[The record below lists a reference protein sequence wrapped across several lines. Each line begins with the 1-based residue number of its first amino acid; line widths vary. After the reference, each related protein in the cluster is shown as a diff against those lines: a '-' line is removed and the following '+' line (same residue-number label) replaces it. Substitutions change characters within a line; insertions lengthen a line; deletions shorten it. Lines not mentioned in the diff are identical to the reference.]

1 MSDTNN
7 KNKDSIIAA
16 AVTFAVALLLLL
28 FLFFGGMTFDRSQL
42 AASSIPEIAPEEEE
56 LFIEPEILQDL
67 GEENA
72 IAEDAP
78 APAFKGEPRQADE
91 EQTKLVVPGKNEKPA
106 PPVEKPVTQ
115 HKESPVKATE
125 PPKTSEE
132 KKTVTS
138 KMANKFP
145 GRNGTSSGTSG
156 TSGAGGTGVGISGSV
171 SGRTFK
177 GCPKPSVELQNK
189 VVVEVRVTIDAAG
202 RVTAAT
208 ARSKSGKASASIL
221 RACEQAARGARWSE
235 DKDTPSAKGTLTFTI
250 TPR

>member
-1 MSDTNN
+1 MAQE
-7 KNKDSIIAA
+7 KKQDSVIAA

-28 FLFFGGMTFDRSQL
+28 FLFFGGMTYDRALL
-42 AASSIPEIAPEEEE
+42 AQTSVPETEPDEE

-72 IAEDAP
+72 SVQDAP
-78 APAFKGEPRQADE
+78 APAFRGQPEQAE
-91 EQTKLVVPGKNEKPA
+91 EENTKLVVPGKNLNQA
-106 PPVEKPVTQ
+106 PPVEKPISQT
-115 HKESPVKATE
+115 KESPVKATD

-138 KMANKFP
+138 KMADKFP
-145 GRNGTSSGTSG
+145 GQNGAASGSSGK
-156 TSGAGGTGVGISGSV
+156 SGAGGAGVGISGSI

-177 GCPKPSVELQNK
+177 GCPRPDVALQNK
-189 VVVEVRVTIDAAG
+189 VVVEVRVTIDSTG
-202 RVTAAT
+202 KVIAAT
-208 ARSKSGKASASIL
+208 ARSKSGKASAAIL